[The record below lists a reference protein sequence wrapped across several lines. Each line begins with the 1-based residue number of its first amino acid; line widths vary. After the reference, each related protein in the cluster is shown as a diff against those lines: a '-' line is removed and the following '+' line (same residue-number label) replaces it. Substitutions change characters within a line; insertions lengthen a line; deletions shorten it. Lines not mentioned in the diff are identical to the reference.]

1 MNVYAIDDNGKV
13 HDVAYDLHADD
24 ARRMAKSV
32 EGGVAAAERP
42 DERKPAKSDDS

>member
-1 MNVYAIDDNGKV
+1 MNVYAIDDKGNV

-24 ARRMAKSV
+24 ARRMAKSI

-42 DERKPAKSDDS
+42 DEGKPKKDES